1 VKWGEWAV
9 NASII
14 LLSVPSWNDVTQ
26 FFADLTVDQLKHW
39 LSVGRDAFAL
49 LVYFLAAV
57 AAILGLWRI
66 NKILLA
72 FQRFREAS
80 PDIAK
85 LYMKVDE
92 FQALVP
98 AIESK
103 ILELKDQMEQRYELE
118 DTKTIET
125 AAEGRLPPLD
135 LPGKQNVKENV
146 SEKWR
151 QLQEALW
158 DKFSNPDKRRGVSYF
173 ASKLVDGR
181 RNSPLSEDDVKLITA
196 LAAQFRRLD
205 KADSVEARDAADFS
219 AAVDRAIQRI
229 QAVGQRPIAE
239 AAE

>member
-1 VKWGEWAV
+1 M

-14 LLSVPSWNDVTQ
+14 FLSLPSWNDVVR
-26 FFADLTVDQLKHW
+26 FFTDLTVDQLKHY
-39 LSVGRDAFAL
+39 LSVGRDVFAL
-49 LVYFLAAV
+49 FVYFLAAL
-57 AAILGLWRI
+57 AATLGVWRI

-85 LYMKVDE
+85 LYLKVDE

-98 AIESK
+98 AIEAK
-103 ILELKDQMEQRYELE
+103 ILELKDQIEQRYELE
-118 DTKTIET
+118 DVKTIET
-125 AAEGRLPPLD
+125 AAEGRLPLLD
-135 LPGKQNVKENV
+135 LAGKQNVKDKV

-173 ASKLVDGR
+173 ASKLADGR
-181 RNSPLSEDDVKLITA
+181 RNSPLSDDDVKLITA
-196 LAAQFRRLD
+196 LGAQFRRLD
-205 KADSVEARDAADFS
+205 KVDNVETEAAAEFSV
-219 AAVDRAIQRI
+219 AVDRVIQRI
-229 QAVGQRPIAE
+229 RAVGQRPMAE